1 MDFFASQDQARRNTG
16 LLLFYYVIAVCLIVI
31 SVYFAAWFAQTLL
44 VARSTHTSPTT
55 TLPHFWDPEMFIMVS
70 GGVFALVLIGS
81 LYKIALL
88 ASGGKVVAEMLGGR
102 PLHSTF
108 QDADEKKL
116 LNVIQEMAIAAGT
129 PVPEVYVLDDEDGI
143 NAFAAGYDS
152 GHAVIGVTRGCL
164 QQLSREELQ
173 GVIAHEFSHILNGDM
188 RLNIRLIGVL
198 HGILLLGI
206 TGYYLMRS
214 TMSGRRRSSSKGS
227 DPTVA
232 IGLFGLFLMII
243 GYVGVFFGKLIKSA
257 VSRQREYLADASAVQ
272 FTRNP
277 GGIAGALKKIGGFST
292 RSRLSSPNAEEVSHM
307 FFSNGLAESLF
318 RFMAT
323 HPPLE
328 ERIRRIDPS
337 FSKEQEYLQSSA
349 SSSAP
354 ASASGLSS
362 SPYAEQTMNL
372 SGASPG
378 AVRYSAQPA
387 EVVSSVGTLTTQHL
401 GYAHDLVSHLPKELR
416 EKAEEPYG
424 ARSLVYALLLSPD
437 KQVRDNQLNFL
448 SKNCDAPVF
457 KDVLRLASPVSTLGT
472 QFRLPLID
480 LCLPALKALS
490 KNQYQEFNDC
500 IQALITADK
509 KITVF
514 EYMLTHL
521 MKQHLH
527 PTSPA
532 MKHGPL
538 TYRKLSDAL
547 DDIIVLLSAV
557 SYIGA
562 KSQEIAGIAFRSGVA
577 ALPIETSHTIITR
590 DQATLQRVDETLF
603 RLAAAAPQ
611 IKKSTLL
618 ACVACIATD
627 NQVTLEEAELIRAI
641 GSALNCPIPPFL
653 L

>member
-1 MDFFASQDQARRNTG
+1 MDFFDSQDQARRNTG
-16 LLLFYYVIAVCLIVI
+16 LLLLYYAIAVCLIVVA
-31 SVYFAAWFAQTLL
+31 VYFAAWFAQALL
-44 VARSTHTSPTT
+44 VAKSTHTSPVTT
-55 TLPHFWDPEMFIMVS
+55 IPHFWDPEMFLMIS
-70 GGVFALVLIGS
+70 GGVLMLVLLGS

-88 ASGGKVVAEMLGGR
+88 ASGGKAVAEMLGGR

-108 QDADEKKL
+108 RDADEKKL
-116 LNVIQEMAIAAGT
+116 LNIVQEMAIASGT

-164 QQLSREELQ
+164 QRLSRDELQ

-214 TMSGRRRSSSKGS
+214 TMSGRRRSNSKGN

-257 VSRQREYLADASAVQ
+257 ISRQREYLADASAVQ

-277 GGIAGALKKIGGFST
+277 GGIAGALKKIGGFT
-292 RSRLSSPNAEEVSHM
+292 TKSRLASPNAEEVSHM

-328 ERIRRIDPS
+328 DRIRRMDPS
-337 FSKEQEYLQSSA
+337 FSKEQEY
-349 SSSAP
+349 
-354 ASASGLSS
+354 SASGLSS
-362 SPYAEQTMNL
+362 SPYSEQGTKQVMNFSGSNQGAE
-372 SGASPG
+372 
-378 AVRYSAQPA
+378 RYSAQPA
-387 EVVSSVGTLTTQHL
+387 EVISSVGTVTNQHL
-401 GYAHDLVSHLPKELR
+401 GYAHDLVSQIPEQLI

-424 ARSLVYALLLSPD
+424 ARSLVYALLVSPD
-437 KQVRDNQLNFL
+437 KKVQDDQLNFL

-457 KDVLRLASPVSTLGT
+457 KDVLRLTSPVSTLGNK
-472 QFRLPLID
+472 FRLPLID

-490 KNQYQEFNDC
+490 KNQYQEFNNC
-500 IQALITADK
+500 IQALIAADK

-521 MKQHLH
+521 LKQHLDL
-527 PTSPA
+527 TSPA
-532 MKHGPL
+532 SKQGPL
-538 TYRKLSDAL
+538 TYRKLSDAM
-547 DDIIVLLSAV
+547 DDIIALLSAV

-562 KSQEIAGIAFRSGVA
+562 KTQEIAEIAFRSGME
-577 ALPIETSHTIITR
+577 ALQVETSHRIIAR
-590 DQATLQRVDETLF
+590 DRANLQRVDEALF

-653 L
+653 S